1 MEKNF
6 KLYMAQSGHSVQ
18 FNEETHQK
26 VLKKWKNN
34 NLYTSVN
41 KNLNQTNVKPF
52 VFVDG
57 PPYANGGAH
66 LGHVLNKVWKDL
78 TVKSQWYLG
87 KEVQWTP
94 GWDCH
99 GLPLELQV
107 DKKHPLENE
116 VKKKD
121 YCKQLALRSLVKQR
135 DDFVNL
141 GVHADWEKPYL
152 TLSMEMKQKSWST
165 LASMVNQDLL
175 EYKLWP
181 VHHCPVCAS
190 SLAEAELEYEAKDRL
205 ELYFK
210 YKLSN
215 NEHAL
220 VWTTTPWTLPMNQGL
235 AYNENFSYDKWV
247 SELDTLYVDE
257 NANDFV
263 VMMLEEKGYTKSN
276 KVNGSFFKELSGQTP
291 LLKNNSLV
299 LHGDFVTS
307 GETGFVH
314 LAGSHGVEDYNL
326 LMMHDV
332 QPFNL
337 LDKNGKYLE
346 NKQLNSSFWGQKN
359 SAVDNLVVQE
369 LGELL
374 LSSKKTKVDVAHCW
388 RHKVKTYYQ
397 ATWQVFLKLEQLKPR
412 VQKLL
417 EESNLQN
424 HLKENLKNML
434 LSRPH
439 WCLSRQRYWGTEL
452 NVLVNKNT
460 KELDSSSEYYLNCL
474 SENKTVEAQEFLAN
488 NTNLEVVKDVLD
500 VWFDSGNVAFALG
513 EYNGFDS
520 ADMVL
525 EGKDQYRGWF
535 QSLLWLSAV
544 HNKLPYKNLLV
555 HGFVLDETKQKF
567 SKSSKNGVS
576 AKEAL
581 KLYGADVLRLW
592 ATMQEHETDA
602 VFSKVKM
609 EESKKYYQRLRLTL
623 RFLNANAHAKNR
635 AYQESKLEEYQHDND
650 FDFHRY
656 SMMKLEQ
663 LKLEFSDLLKVF
675 EYKKAL
681 QALYAFTD
689 KFLSQFVF
697 EVMKSTLYLKSEET
711 KEKQM
716 MQVLVNHLLVDVLKM
731 VSVFAP
737 FLAEEFMLNESE
749 SVFLL
754 ESNKNYNF
762 TNNAN
767 WDLVLDLKRE
777 MFVKME
783 PLQQQKLMK
792 GNNQVYVEW
801 TLPEKMFEEY
811 NQLVNSMSYQNW
823 LGVSVSVAVK
833 GQDFNLDLYN
843 LDKKEDYSKCPRCWF
858 YFKEKALDQL
868 CDSCSND

>member
-6 KLYMAQSGHSVQ
+6 KLYMAQSGHPVQ

-26 VLKKWKNN
+26 VLNKWKNN

-41 KNLNQTNVKPF
+41 KNLKQTNVKPF

-215 NEHAL
+215 NEYAL

-326 LMMHDV
+326 LMLHDV

-397 ATWQVFLKLEQLKPR
+397 ATWQVFLKLE
-412 VQKLL
+412 
-417 EESNLQN
+417 SN
-424 HLKENLKNML
+424 
-434 LSRPH
+434 
-439 WCLSRQRYWGTEL
+439 
-452 NVLVNKNT
+452 
-460 KELDSSSEYYLNCL
+460 
-474 SENKTVEAQEFLAN
+474 
-488 NTNLEVVKDVLD
+488 
-500 VWFDSGNVAFALG
+500 
-513 EYNGFDS
+513 
-520 ADMVL
+520 
-525 EGKDQYRGWF
+525 
-535 QSLLWLSAV
+535 
-544 HNKLPYKNLLV
+544 
-555 HGFVLDETKQKF
+555 
-567 SKSSKNGVS
+567 
-576 AKEAL
+576 
-581 KLYGADVLRLW
+581 
-592 ATMQEHETDA
+592 
-602 VFSKVKM
+602 
-609 EESKKYYQRLRLTL
+609 
-623 RFLNANAHAKNR
+623 
-635 AYQESKLEEYQHDND
+635 
-650 FDFHRY
+650 
-656 SMMKLEQ
+656 
-663 LKLEFSDLLKVF
+663 SDR
-675 EYKKAL
+675 
-681 QALYAFTD
+681 
-689 KFLSQFVF
+689 S
-697 EVMKSTLYLKSEET
+697 
-711 KEKQM
+711 
-716 MQVLVNHLLVDVLKM
+716 
-731 VSVFAP
+731 
-737 FLAEEFMLNESE
+737 
-749 SVFLL
+749 
-754 ESNKNYNF
+754 
-762 TNNAN
+762 
-767 WDLVLDLKRE
+767 
-777 MFVKME
+777 
-783 PLQQQKLMK
+783 
-792 GNNQVYVEW
+792 VYVIR
-801 TLPEKMFEEY
+801 
-811 NQLVNSMSYQNW
+811 QN
-823 LGVSVSVAVK
+823 
-833 GQDFNLDLYN
+833 
-843 LDKKEDYSKCPRCWF
+843 
-858 YFKEKALDQL
+858 
-868 CDSCSND
+868 